1 MARQFFYDNQI
12 RRFLLQFV
20 RMFSNFQIEVGSP
33 SASGDRDL
41 LTVPVRYGDM
51 SRNVANILRENSENK
66 VANAPMMSAYISSLK
81 YSRERVQEPN
91 FIDKLHVRQRKYN
104 DSTKTYSR
112 TQSNAVTV
120 ERHMPVPYDLTMT
133 LDIFT
138 TNTEMKL
145 QLLEQM
151 LCLFNPALEIQS
163 TDNYVDWTSLSYV
176 ELTDV
181 NFTSR
186 TIPIGTEDQID
197 IASLTFE
204 MPIFLSMPANVKK
217 MGVIHKIVNSVFDAQ
232 GDVVASIGNDDLVLG
247 NRLVVTPGRY
257 GAILLN
263 GQAELVDYGLEATK
277 DTGEPTLKDTAK
289 IVTDPKATKPG
300 WAAVLEQYG
309 PINPGITQIR
319 FENEA
324 GNEVVGTIAYHPT
337 DVNILLVTVD
347 TDTIPTNTITA
358 VDAIIKPTNV
368 SSTLVKNVG
377 SRYLILEDIGDSTN
391 TDGPDFWKSTSNVD
405 LIAKANDII
414 QWDGSQWTVAFDSS
428 ATSTVEYF
436 TNATT
441 NIQYKWTGT
450 NWLKSYEG
458 EYRPANWRVV
468 I

>member
-33 SASGDRDL
+33 SATGDRDL

-66 VANAPMMSAYISSLK
+66 VANAPMMSAYISSMK
-81 YSRERVQEPN
+81 YARERVQEPN

-151 LCLFNPALEIQS
+151 LCLFNPSLEIQS

-263 GQAELVDYGLEATK
+263 GQAELVDYGQEATK

-368 SSTLVKNVG
+368 TDTLVKNVG

-391 TDGPDFWKSTSNVD
+391 ADGPDFWKSTSNVD

-428 ATSTVEYF
+428 ETSTVEYF

>member
-33 SASGDRDL
+33 SATGDRDL

-51 SRNVANILRENSENK
+51 SRNVANILRENSANK

-81 YSRERVQEPN
+81 YARDRVQEPN
-91 FIDKLHVRQRKYN
+91 FVDKLHVRQRKYN

-112 TQSNAVTV
+112 TQSQAVTV
-120 ERHMPVPYDLTMT
+120 ERHMPVPYDLTMN

-163 TDNYVDWTSLSYV
+163 TDNYVDWTSLSFV

-186 TIPIGTEDQID
+186 TIPVGTEDTID
-197 IASLTFE
+197 VATLTFE

-217 MGVIHKIVNSVFDAQ
+217 MGVIHKIVNSIFDAQ
-232 GDVVASIGNDDLVLG
+232 GDVVASIGNDNLVLG

-263 GQAELVDYGLEATK
+263 GQAELVDYMQEATR

-319 FENEA
+319 FELES

-337 DVNILLVTVD
+337 DINILLVTID
-347 TDTIPTNTITA
+347 ADTIPTNTLSA
-358 VDAIIKPTNV
+358 VDAIINPTKV
-368 SSTLVKNVG
+368 ADTLTKNVG
-377 SRYLILEDIGDSTN
+377 TRYLILEDIGHVDN
-391 TDGPDFWKSTSNVD
+391 TDGPDFWKSTTNQD

-414 QWDGSQWTVAFDSS
+414 QWDGTQWNVAFDSS
-428 ATSTVEYF
+428 SVSDIQYF

-441 NIQYKWTGT
+441 NIQYKWTGK

-458 EYRPANWRVV
+458 EYRPSNWRVV

>member
-33 SASGDRDL
+33 NASGVRDL

-51 SRNVANILRENSENK
+51 SRNVAAILRENSENK
-66 VANAPMMSAYISSLK
+66 VATAPLMSSYISSLK
-81 YSRERVQEPN
+81 YARERVQEPN
-91 FIDKLHVRQRKYN
+91 FVDKLHVRQRKYN
-104 DSTKTYSR
+104 DSTQTYSR

-120 ERHMPVPYDLTMT
+120 ERHMPVPYDLTMN

-181 NFTSR
+181 NYTSR

-197 IASLTFE
+197 IATLTFE
-204 MPIFLSMPANVKK
+204 MPIWLSMPANVKK
-217 MGVIHKIVNSVFDAQ
+217 MGVIHKIVNSIYDAQ
-232 GDVVASIGNDDLVLG
+232 GDIINSIGNDSLVLG

-263 GQAELVDYGLEATK
+263 GQAELVDHGLEATS
-277 DTGEPTLKDTAK
+277 DTGEPTLNDTAK
-289 IVTDPKATKPG
+289 ISSTKATKPG

-319 FENEA
+319 FETTT
-324 GNEVVGTIAYHPT
+324 GTEVVGTIAYHPT
-337 DVNILLVTVD
+337 DINLLLVTID
-347 TDTIPTNTITA
+347 NDTIPTNTLSA

-368 SSTLVKNVG
+368 TNTLVKNVG

-391 TDGPDFWKSTSNVD
+391 TDGPDFWKSTTDVD
-405 LIAKANDII
+405 FVAKANDII
-414 QWDGSQWTVAFDSS
+414 EWDGTQWTIGFDSS
-428 ATSTVEYF
+428 EVSTTQYF

-441 NIQYKWTGT
+441 SIQYKWNGT

-458 EYRPANWRVV
+458 EYLPANWRVV

>member
-33 SASGDRDL
+33 SATGDRDL

-51 SRNVANILRENSENK
+51 SRNVANILRENSANK

-81 YSRERVQEPN
+81 YARDRVQEPN
-91 FIDKLHVRQRKYN
+91 FVDKLHVRQRKYN

-112 TQSNAVTV
+112 TQSQAVTV
-120 ERHMPVPYDLTMT
+120 ERHMPVPYDLTMN

-163 TDNYVDWTSLSYV
+163 TDNYVDWTSLSFV

-186 TIPIGTEDQID
+186 TIPVGTEDTID
-197 IASLTFE
+197 VATLTFE

-217 MGVIHKIVNSVFDAQ
+217 MGVIHKIVNSIFDAQ
-232 GDVVASIGNDDLVLG
+232 GDVVASIGNDSLGLG

-263 GQAELVDYGLEATK
+263 GQAELVDYMQEATR

-319 FENEA
+319 FELES

-337 DVNILLVTVD
+337 DINILLVTID
-347 TDTIPTNTITA
+347 ADTIPTNTLSA
-358 VDAIIKPTNV
+358 VDAIINPTKV
-368 SSTLVKNVG
+368 ADTLTKNVG
-377 SRYLILEDIGDSTN
+377 TRYLILEDIGHVDN
-391 TDGPDFWKSTSNVD
+391 TDGPDFWKSTTNQD

-414 QWDGSQWTVAFDSS
+414 QWDGTQWNVAFDSS
-428 ATSTVEYF
+428 SVSDIQYF
-436 TNATT
+436 TIATT
-441 NIQYKWTGT
+441 NIQYKWTGK

-458 EYRPANWRVV
+458 EYRPSNWRVV